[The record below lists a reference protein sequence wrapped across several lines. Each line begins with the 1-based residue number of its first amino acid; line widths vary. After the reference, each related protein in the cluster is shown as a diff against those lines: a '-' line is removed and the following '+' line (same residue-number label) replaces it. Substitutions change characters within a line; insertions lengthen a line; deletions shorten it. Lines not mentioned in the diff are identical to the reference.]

1 MRLLVRYYEE
11 RPASR
16 GGTQTFEYRRTF
28 HTGDEFWEWVQGRG
42 KGVTYEVRLIEMEE
56 TV

>member
-1 MRLLVRYYEE
+1 MRLLVRYCEY
-11 RPASR
+11 RDDDR
-16 GGTQTFEYRRTF
+16 GFTRTFEYRRTF

-42 KGVTYEVRLIEMEE
+42 KGITYEVRLIELEE